1 MKKTLPTYF
10 KITLFLGLLTWLA
23 SCEPK
28 HLSPEAFAKK
38 IINNYQQAQPKQM
51 ATLFTDRATALMVSD
66 EVNHLPAYIK
76 KQRAESDQIYQQR
89 IARQVAKKQQAFK
102 INWKSVK
109 FTKVVIDASKHYSEA
124 LQTIDLRIIFKGK
137 VDFQQKVKLVKIK
150 GKLYLWQLGE
160 FDRYRQAKKA

>member
-1 MKKTLPTYF
+1 
-10 KITLFLGLLTWLA
+10 
-23 SCEPK
+23 
-28 HLSPEAFAKK
+28 
-38 IINNYQQAQPKQM
+38 
-51 ATLFTDRATALMVSD
+51 MVSD